1 MMKGITWGERMIDPL
16 VICILFF
23 FIVLIF
29 SELINSFEKERTDA
43 HPIVPEPWTIY
54 KKKGSEEE

>member
-1 MMKGITWGERMIDPL
+1 MIDPL

-23 FIVLIF
+23 FIVLIL
-29 SELINSFEKERTDA
+29 SEIINAIESERTDA